1 MNTSQESYKPK
12 SKILATFFNIVFPG
26 LGYFYVGN
34 FKKSLFSMLSII
46 AITYT
51 FYYLTY
57 YFKNAY
63 IFLALFPTITFI
75 FFYIIFDVIKII
87 SREEDKSYKINK
99 WYFIPFLII
108 IISFLLT
115 VIVEIAPVRYFHI
128 PSKSM
133 SPTIQQGDY
142 LIVKKDIS
150 TLSRKELVVF
160 KYPKNPDV
168 FFIKRYVAV
177 GGDKIFIK
185 DKSLYLQP
193 HEGPEYIKK
202 NYPRN
207 NIVTINNS
215 LWVKNPYKH
224 SIKTIINDDKV
235 VDDGNHHSPLFNFNQ
250 IKIPEDS
257 YFVMGDN
264 RDHANDSRFWGYIK
278 PKDIFGTFNGVIC
291 LNFNDL
297 SRINLKIK

>member
-1 MNTSQESYKPK
+1 MNTNKEDYKPK
-12 SKILATFFNIVFPG
+12 SKVLTTLFNIAFPG
-26 LGYFYVGN
+26 LGYFYVGHL
-34 FKKSLFSMLSII
+34 KKSLFSMLGIVI
-46 AITYT
+46 LAYT
-51 FYYLTY
+51 FYYLTD

-63 IFLALFPTITFI
+63 IFLSLFPTITFV
-75 FFYIIFDVIKII
+75 FFYITFGSIKII
-87 SREEDKSYKINK
+87 SRKEDKNQKINK
-99 WYFIPFLII
+99 WYFIPILII
-108 IISFLLT
+108 LISFL
-115 VIVEIAPVRYFHI
+115 VSFVVEIAPIRYFYI

-142 LIVKKDIS
+142 LIVKKDIR
-150 TLSRKELVVF
+150 TLSREEIVVF

-168 FFIKRYVAV
+168 FFIKRCVAV

-185 DKSLYLQP
+185 DKTLYLQP

-235 VDDGNHHSPLFNFNQ
+235 VDDGNHPAPLFNFNQ
-250 IKIPEDS
+250 IIIPKDS

-278 PKDIFGTFNGVIC
+278 PKDIFGIFNGVIC